1 MKKFACLLLLAFPL
15 GCQPA
20 AEKPADT
27 SAPST
32 TPAPSEP
39 AAGGESNATS
49 SLIDKSATK
58 LVMSIEGMSCPL
70 GCPPAVK
77 SALESVEG
85 VSDVVVDYDTKTAT
99 VSVDSSKFKKEVA
112 VEALS
117 HAGFTGAIN

>member
-20 AEKPADT
+20 AEKPAET
-27 SAPST
+27 PAPS

-39 AAGGESNATS
+39 AAEGESNATS
-49 SLIDKSATK
+49 SLIDKSTTK
-58 LVMSIEGMSCPL
+58 LVMSVEGMSCPL

-85 VSDVVVDYDTKTAT
+85 VTDVVVDYDTKTAT
-99 VSVDSSKFKKEVA
+99 VSVDSSKFNKDVA

-117 HAGFTGAIN
+117 HAGFTGSVN

>member
-20 AEKPADT
+20 AEKPAET
-27 SAPST
+27 PAPST

-39 AAGGESNATS
+39 AASGESNATS
-49 SLIDKSATK
+49 AVIDKTATQ
-58 LVMSIEGMSCPL
+58 LVMSIDGMSCPL

-99 VSVDSSKFKKEVA
+99 VSVDASKFKKERA

-117 HAGFTGAIN
+117 HAGFTGSVN